1 MCHVSMDTRVLAS
14 CCAARGRQGPAAP
27 FAAGNTSRLV
37 FGGIVLLMFLFCG
50 GEGLFA
56 GAAGEECRA
65 PGDPAGPLPA
75 DNEVGS
81 RTWTR
86 LQWTTQRNLR
96 RKVVYGNDDR
106 QDVYQVNNQ
115 ALLRMSEAT
124 CALVAPRNIERQ
136 PDGRYTLSGRDL
148 RTARDLCASEPFG
161 SQPTSAF
168 CTGFLVSHDVVATA
182 GHCVP
187 ATGCDAT
194 AFVFGYKM
202 LNSSTPKM
210 VLEDEDV
217 YFCSEVVG
225 HRMSGGVDY
234 ALVRLDRSVSG
245 REPVE
250 VRRSGKVPDRAAL
263 VMIGHPSGLPQKIA
277 GGARVRD
284 NSPGSHFVAN
294 TDSYGGNSG
303 SPVFNE
309 ATHEVEGIL
318 VRGVTDYV
326 QDGGCYV
333 SNQCDDD
340 GCGGED
346 ATRAT
351 HFADLVPPPGGPVV
365 FEVYFGQCGNM
376 RLLGE
381 TDDEHWILSDL
392 DINTGYC
399 WRVVASNDCGS
410 VTGPTWSFTTGEET
424 GPDPDLPNNTIENA
438 WPIEASGGTLQDVS
452 DSTSPSLW
460 WTWEAPG
467 NGLVV
472 FDTIGSGFDTMLAA
486 YDSSERMLAENDDTH
501 HLQSEVRFEAR
512 AGDRYYVS
520 VSGYGGA
527 TGDITLSWSLDGAV
541 VVPGPAPGPGPDPV
555 LPPGPGGTPTNDDID
570 DSVAIG
576 SQTGTAGGDSSQA
589 GDDAWEEDLLGS
601 ASVWWEWIPPVGG
614 VLSVDTF
621 GSGYDTTLSVLLGSS
636 PGDMEV
642 LVSNDDTS
650 GLQSRIEFTAIAAES
665 YMIRVAGY
673 HGATGSIVLNWN
685 VVEPDGPVVGPVR
698 FLRSDVNQDGQAD
711 MSDAVAILGDLFL
724 GDVPVGNCRESMDV
738 DDNGFV
744 EITDGI
750 YLLTFLFSG
759 GRAPAAPFDDC
770 GVDRGGGSL
779 GCESYAP
786 CAQ

>member
-1 MCHVSMDTRVLAS
+1 MCHSSMDTKVLTN
-14 CCAARGRQGPAAP
+14 CCAAGDRQVSAVRS
-27 FAAGNTSRLV
+27 AAGNTGRFV
-37 FGGIVLLMFLFCG
+37 FGSIVLFAVIFCG
-50 GEGLFA
+50 GA
-56 GAAGEECRA
+56 GNLASAGDEECRN
-65 PGDPAGPLPA
+65 PENPAGPLPA

-86 LQWTTQRNLR
+86 LQWTTKRNLR

-115 ALLRMSEAT
+115 AVLRLSEAT
-124 CALVAPRNIERQ
+124 CALVAPGNIERQ
-136 PDGRYTLSGRDL
+136 ADGRYILSGRDL
-148 RTARDLCASEPFG
+148 RTARNLCASEPFG

-168 CTGFLVSHDVVATA
+168 CTGFLVSHDVIATA

-187 ATGCDAT
+187 AAGCDGT

-202 LNSSTPKM
+202 MNSDTPKM
-210 VLEDEDV
+210 TMEEDDV

-225 HRMSGGVDY
+225 HRLSGGVDY
-234 ALVRLDRSVSG
+234 ALVRLDRSVAG

-250 VRRSGKVPDRAAL
+250 IRRSGKVPDRAPL
-263 VMIGHPSGLPQKIA
+263 IMIGHPSGLPQKIA

-284 NSPGSHFVAN
+284 NSPSSHFVAN

-303 SPVFNE
+303 SPIFNE

-326 QDGGCYV
+326 SEGGCNV

-346 ATRAT
+346 GTRAT

-365 FEVYFGQCGNM
+365 YEVYFGRCGNM
-376 RLLGE
+376 LRLGE
-381 TDDEHWILSDL
+381 TGDDHWILSDL
-392 DINTGYC
+392 DINTEYC
-399 WRVVASNDCGS
+399 WQVVASNDCGS
-410 VTGPTWSFTTGEET
+410 VSGPAWRFTTGAET
-424 GPDPDLPNNTIENA
+424 GPDPDLPNDSIENP
-438 WPIEASGGTLQDVS
+438 WPIEGAGGTLEDVS
-452 DSTSPSLW
+452 DGDSPVLW
-460 WTWEAPG
+460 WIWEAPASG
-467 NGLVV
+467 MVV
-472 FDTIGSGFDTMLAA
+472 FDTVGSDFDTMLAA
-486 YDSSERMLAENDDTH
+486 YDSTERALADNDDTY

-512 AGDRYYVS
+512 TGERYYIS
-520 VSGYGGA
+520 VSGYASA
-527 TGDITLSWSLDGAV
+527 TGDIVLNWSLGGA
-541 VVPGPAPGPGPDPV
+541 VVPGPGPGPGPDPV
-555 LPPGPGGTPTNDDID
+555 PGPDGRPGNDDID
-570 DSVAIG
+570 DSVDI
-576 SQTGTAGGDSSQA
+576 DSQA
-589 GDDAWEEDLLGS
+589 GTSTADSSEAGDEAWEEDLLGS
-601 ASVWWEWIPPVGG
+601 ASIWWEWIAPVGG

-642 LVSNDDTS
+642 LDSNDDTS
-650 GLQSRIEFTAIAAES
+650 GLQSRVEFSAVAGES

-673 HGATGSIVLNWN
+673 SGATGSVVLNWN
-685 VVEPDGPVVGPVR
+685 VVEPDGPVVVPVR
-698 FLRSDVNQDGQAD
+698 FLRADANQDGQAD
-711 MSDAVAILGDLFL
+711 LSDAVAILGDLFL
-724 GDVPVGNCRESMDV
+724 GDAPAGNCRDSMDV

-750 YLLTFLFSG
+750 YLLSFLFSG
-759 GRAPAAPFDDC
+759 GNAPASPFAAC
-770 GVDRGGGSL
+770 GVDRGGASP

>member
-1 MCHVSMDTRVLAS
+1 MCHSSMDTKVLAS
-14 CCAARGRQGPAAP
+14 CCAAGDRQVSAVRS
-27 FAAGNTSRLV
+27 AAGNTGRFV
-37 FGGIVLLMFLFCG
+37 FGGIVLFAVIFCG
-50 GEGLFA
+50 GTGNFA
-56 GAAGEECRA
+56 GAGDEECRN
-65 PGDPAGPLPA
+65 PENPAGPLPA

-86 LQWTTQRNLR
+86 LQWTTKRNLR
-96 RKVVYGNDDR
+96 LKVVYGNDDR

-115 ALLRMSEAT
+115 AVLRLSEAT

-136 PDGRYTLSGRDL
+136 ADGRYTLSGRDL
-148 RTARDLCASEPFG
+148 RTARNLCASEPFG

-168 CTGFLVSHDVVATA
+168 CTGFLVSHDVIATA

-187 ATGCDAT
+187 AAGCDGT

-202 LNSSTPKM
+202 MNSDTPKM
-210 VLEDEDV
+210 TMEEDDV

-225 HRMSGGVDY
+225 HRLSGGVDY
-234 ALVRLDRSVSG
+234 ALVRLDRSVAG

-250 VRRSGKVPDRAAL
+250 IRRSGKVPDRAPL
-263 VMIGHPSGLPQKIA
+263 IMIGHPSGLPQKIA

-284 NSPGSHFVAN
+284 NSPSSHFVAN

-303 SPVFNE
+303 SPIFNE

-326 QDGGCYV
+326 AEGGCNV

-346 ATRAT
+346 GTRAT

-365 FEVYFGQCGNM
+365 YEVYFGRCGNM
-376 RLLGE
+376 LRLGE
-381 TDDEHWILSDL
+381 TGDDHWIVSDL
-392 DINTGYC
+392 DINTQYC
-399 WRVVASNDCGS
+399 WQVVASNDCGS
-410 VTGPTWSFTTGEET
+410 VSGSAWSFTTGAET
-424 GPDPDLPNNTIENA
+424 GPDPDLPNDSIENP
-438 WPIEASGGTLQDVS
+438 WPIEGAGGTLEDVS
-452 DSTSPSLW
+452 DGDSPVLW
-460 WTWEAPG
+460 WIWEAPASG
-467 NGLVV
+467 MVV
-472 FDTIGSGFDTMLAA
+472 FDTVGSDFDTMLAA
-486 YDSSERMLAENDDTH
+486 YDSTERALADNDDTY

-512 AGDRYYVS
+512 TGERYYIS
-520 VSGYGGA
+520 VSGYASA
-527 TGDITLSWSLDGAV
+527 TGDIVLNWSLGGA
-541 VVPGPAPGPGPDPV
+541 VVPGPDPGPGPDGRPA
-555 LPPGPGGTPTNDDID
+555 NDDID
-570 DSVAIG
+570 DSVDI
-576 SQTGTAGGDSSQA
+576 DSQA
-589 GDDAWEEDLLGS
+589 GTSTADSSEAGDEAWEEDLLGS
-601 ASVWWEWIPPVGG
+601 ASIWWEWIAPVGG

-642 LVSNDDTS
+642 LDSNDDTS
-650 GLQSRIEFTAIAAES
+650 GLQSRVEFSAVAGES

-673 HGATGSIVLNWN
+673 SGATGSVVLNWN
-685 VVEPDGPVVGPVR
+685 VVEPDDPVVGPVR
-698 FLRSDVNQDGQAD
+698 FLRADANQDGQAD
-711 MSDAVAILGDLFL
+711 LSDAVAILGDLFL
-724 GDVPVGNCRESMDV
+724 GDVQVGNCRDSMDV

-750 YLLTFLFSG
+750 YLLSFLFSG
-759 GRAPAAPFDDC
+759 GNAPASPFAAC
-770 GVDRGGGSL
+770 GVDRGGASI

>member
-1 MCHVSMDTRVLAS
+1 M
-14 CCAARGRQGPAAP
+14 
-27 FAAGNTSRLV
+27 V
-37 FGGIVLLMFLFCG
+37 FGSIVLFMFIFFG
-50 GEGLFA
+50 GSGVFA
-56 GAAGEECRA
+56 GDAGEECRD
-65 PGDPAGPLPA
+65 PENPAGPLPA
-75 DNEVGS
+75 DEQVGR

-86 LQWTTQRNLR
+86 LQWTAKRNLQ

-124 CALVAPRNIERQ
+124 CALVAPRKIERQ
-136 PDGRYTLSGRDL
+136 ADGRYTLSGLDL

-161 SQPTSAF
+161 SQPTTAF

-210 VLEDEDV
+210 VMEDEDV

-284 NSPGSHFVAN
+284 NSPSSHFVAN

-303 SPVFNE
+303 SPIFNE
-309 ATHEVEGIL
+309 STHEVEGIL

-326 QDGGCYV
+326 SNGGCYV
-333 SNQCDDD
+333 SNQCADD

-346 ATRAT
+346 ATRTT

-365 FEVYFGQCGNM
+365 FEVYFGRCGNM
-376 RLLGE
+376 RPLGE
-381 TDDEHWILSDL
+381 TGDEQWIVSGL
-392 DINTGYC
+392 DTHTEYC
-399 WRVVASNDCGS
+399 WRIVATNDCGS
-410 VTGPTWSFTTGEET
+410 VSGPTWSFTTGEEA
-424 GPDPDLPNNTIENA
+424 GPDPNVPNNTIETA
-438 WPIEASGGTLQDVS
+438 WPIESAGGILEDVS

-460 WTWEAPG
+460 WIWEAPES
-467 NGLVV
+467 GLVI
-472 FDTIGSGFDTMLAA
+472 FDTIGSDFDTMLAA
-486 YDSSERMLAENDDTH
+486 YDSSERVMAENDDTYR
-501 HLQSEVRFEAR
+501 LLSEVRFEVR
-512 AGDRYYVS
+512 AAERYYIS
-520 VSGYGGA
+520 VSGYAGA
-527 TGDITLSWSLDGAV
+527 TGDITLNWSLDGAV
-541 VVPGPAPGPGPDPV
+541 VAPGPAPGPGPDPV
-555 LPPGPGGTPTNDDID
+555 LPPGPGGMPANDDLD
-570 DSVAIG
+570 DSVLIG
-576 SQTGTAGGDSSQA
+576 SEAGTTSGDSSQA
-589 GDDAWEEDLLGS
+589 GDEAWEEDLLGS
-601 ASVWWEWIPPVGG
+601 ASVWWEWTPPVGG

-621 GSGYDTTLSVLLGSS
+621 GSGYDTTLCVLHGSS

-642 LVSNDDTS
+642 LIMNDDTS
-650 GLQSRIEFTAIAAES
+650 GLQSRVEFTAIGGAS

-673 HGATGSIVLNWN
+673 RGASGSIVLNWS
-685 VVEPDGPVVGPVR
+685 VVDADGPVVGPVR
-698 FLRSDVNQDGQAD
+698 FLRSDANQDGKAD

-724 GDVPVGNCRESMDV
+724 GAGGAGNCRESMDV

-759 GRAPAAPFDDC
+759 GRPPAAPFDEC

-779 GCESYAP
+779 GCESYEA
-786 CAQ
+786 CAR

>member
-1 MCHVSMDTRVLAS
+1 MCHSSMDTKVLTS
-14 CCAARGRQGPAAP
+14 CCAAGDRQVSAVRS
-27 FAAGNTSRLV
+27 AAGNTGRFV
-37 FGGIVLLMFLFCG
+37 FGSIVLFAVIFCG
-50 GEGLFA
+50 GA
-56 GAAGEECRA
+56 GNLASAGDEECRN
-65 PGDPAGPLPA
+65 PENPAGPLPA

-86 LQWTTQRNLR
+86 LEWTTKRNLR

-115 ALLRMSEAT
+115 AVLRLSEAT
-124 CALVAPRNIERQ
+124 CALVAPGNIERQ
-136 PDGRYTLSGRDL
+136 ADGRYILSGRDL
-148 RTARDLCASEPFG
+148 RTARNLCASEPFG

-168 CTGFLVSHDVVATA
+168 CTGFLVSHDVIATA

-187 ATGCDAT
+187 AAGCDGT

-202 LNSSTPKM
+202 MNSDTPKM
-210 VLEDEDV
+210 TMEEDDV

-225 HRMSGGVDY
+225 HRLSGGVDY
-234 ALVRLDRSVSG
+234 ALVRLDRSVAG

-250 VRRSGKVPDRAAL
+250 IRRSGKVPDRAPL
-263 VMIGHPSGLPQKIA
+263 IMIGHPSGLPQKIA

-284 NSPGSHFVAN
+284 NSPSSHFVAN

-303 SPVFNE
+303 SPIFNE

-326 QDGGCYV
+326 SEGGCNV

-346 ATRAT
+346 GTRAT

-365 FEVYFGQCGNM
+365 YEVYFGRCGNM
-376 RLLGE
+376 LRLGE
-381 TDDEHWILSDL
+381 TGDDHWILSDL
-392 DINTGYC
+392 DINTEYC
-399 WRVVASNDCGS
+399 WQVVASNDCGS
-410 VTGPTWSFTTGEET
+410 VSGPAWRFTTGAET
-424 GPDPDLPNNTIENA
+424 GPDPDLPNDSIENP
-438 WPIEASGGTLQDVS
+438 WPIEGAGGTLEDVS
-452 DSTSPSLW
+452 DGDSPVLW
-460 WTWEAPG
+460 WIWEAPASG
-467 NGLVV
+467 MVV
-472 FDTIGSGFDTMLAA
+472 FDTVGSDFDTMLAA
-486 YDSSERMLAENDDTH
+486 YDSTERALADNDDTY

-512 AGDRYYVS
+512 TGERYYIS
-520 VSGYGGA
+520 VSGYASA
-527 TGDITLSWSLDGAV
+527 TGDIVLNWSLGGA
-541 VVPGPAPGPGPDPV
+541 VVPGPGPGPGPDPV
-555 LPPGPGGTPTNDDID
+555 PGPDGRPANDDID
-570 DSVAIG
+570 DSVDI
-576 SQTGTAGGDSSQA
+576 DSQA
-589 GDDAWEEDLLGS
+589 GTSTADSSEAGDEAWEEDLLGS
-601 ASVWWEWIPPVGG
+601 ASIWWEWIAPVGG

-642 LVSNDDTS
+642 LDSNDDTS
-650 GLQSRIEFTAIAAES
+650 GLQSRVEFSAVAGES

-673 HGATGSIVLNWN
+673 SGATGSVVLNWN
-685 VVEPDGPVVGPVR
+685 VVEPDGPVVVPVR
-698 FLRSDVNQDGQAD
+698 FLRADANQDGQAD
-711 MSDAVAILGDLFL
+711 LSDAVAILGDLFL
-724 GDVPVGNCRESMDV
+724 GDAPAGNCRDSMDV

-750 YLLTFLFSG
+750 YLLSFLFSG
-759 GRAPAAPFDDC
+759 GNAPASPFAAC
-770 GVDRGGGSL
+770 GVDRGGASP